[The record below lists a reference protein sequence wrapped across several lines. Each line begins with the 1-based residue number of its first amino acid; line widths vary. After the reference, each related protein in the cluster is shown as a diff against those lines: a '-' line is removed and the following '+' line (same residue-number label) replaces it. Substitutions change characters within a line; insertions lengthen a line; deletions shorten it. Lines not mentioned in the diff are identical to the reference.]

1 MENSKVD
8 IFKEGKE
15 VQAGWAQFKNV
26 GDKVQGTY
34 IKKFE
39 QKSQKYNQDQI
50 IYVLKDGQSLINVGF
65 NKSKIRLHQKFD
77 ALKFGQI
84 IGIEYVGTREGLAG
98 GNPQKVYKI
107 VANPEIVDNEWV
119 ENQKNIEVEETSSDS
134 ESESQPEEEVAPS
147 AADVFEEM
155 KDQEEAKVSKI
166 AELAISKLNVKTR
179 QEVMDK
185 VMEAT
190 NIPFAP
196 ANYDKIITALEAL

>member
-34 IKKFE
+34 IDKFE

-50 IYVLKDGQSLINVGF
+50 IYVLKDGLSLINVGF
-65 NKSKIRLHQKFD
+65 NKSKIRLHQKFE

-98 GNPQKVYKI
+98 GNPQKIYKI
-107 VANPEIVDNEWV
+107 VADPTIVDSAWL
-119 ENQKNIEVEETSSDS
+119 
-134 ESESQPEEEVAPS
+134 ESQAVRSVEDEESSVGEMSTSTDEAPS
-147 AADVFEEM
+147 MADPFEEM
-155 KDQEEAKVSKI
+155 KIMEEKRMEKI
-166 AELAISKLNVKTR
+166 AELAISKLGVKTR
-179 QEVMDK
+179 EEIMNK

-190 NIPFAP
+190 NIPVIAS
-196 ANYDKIITALEAL
+196 NYEKIITALEAL